1 MEGSVV
7 DLSKYR
13 LETAKEDLET
23 ARSNMKAGNL
33 RASINR
39 SYYAIFRALRAVI
52 ALEQFDSSKHS
63 GVIAHINQFYVKT
76 GVFDR
81 DFSKMIDSAF
91 RLREKADYQD
101 FFVANE
107 TRPRGALRKDHSFVS
122 SLMGPLSW
130 ALRVRFGNPKAF

>member
-1 MEGSVV
+1 MEGSVI

-23 ARSNMKAGNL
+23 TRSNLRDGNL
-33 RASINR
+33 RASVNR

-63 GVIAHINQFYVKT
+63 GVIAHINQFYVKA
-76 GVFDR
+76 GVFDK

-101 FFVANE
+101 FFV
-107 TRPRGALRKDHSFVS
+107 VS
-122 SLMGPLSW
+122 VEEAQDQMDKAEKILSVVEEYVKSKW
-130 ALRVRFGNPKAF
+130 